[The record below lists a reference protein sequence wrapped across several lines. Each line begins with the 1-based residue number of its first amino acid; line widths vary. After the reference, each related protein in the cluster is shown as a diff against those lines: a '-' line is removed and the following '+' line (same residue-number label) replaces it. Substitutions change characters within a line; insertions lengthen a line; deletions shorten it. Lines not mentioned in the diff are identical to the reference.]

1 MASTNQTTHYELSQY
16 IATDKPTYLV
26 DYNGDMSK
34 IDAGIYGAK
43 SLADTNEASI
53 GTLSNLDT
61 TVKSDLVS
69 AINEVNTQ
77 VGLNTTA
84 IGNNTTAIGD
94 NTTAI
99 GTLANLSTTVKS
111 DLVSATNEVNS
122 KVGNIANLDTS
133 VKTDT
138 VSAINELV
146 SEFNFSSFDN
156 YTNTSDIVVSGAVP
170 SALNVYRL
178 DVTVAKNTSGSLAKV
193 YGRMTFSTD
202 NTQGGA
208 NPYTIKLNVDTGLRP
223 SSAITINALGIR
235 HASVDNAITPVPVT
249 INTDGTIDLLTSQ
262 TFGGS
267 QTHTIVFSPCLL
279 FIKDFGDTPINP

>member
-34 IDAGIYGAK
+34 IDTGIYGAK
-43 SLADTNEASI
+43 SLADTNATSI
-53 GTLSNLDT
+53 GTLSSLDT

-122 KVGNIANLDTS
+122 KVGNIANLETS

-138 VSAINELV
+138 VSAINELA
-146 SEFNFSSFDN
+146 EFLNIRHFENYAPDVTGEIN
-156 YTNTSDIVVSGAVP
+156 VTNATIYTNIGGLHCASND
-170 SALNVYRL
+170 
-178 DVTVAKNTSGSLAKV
+178 DKSLAKI
-193 YGRMTFSTD
+193 YGEIRLNTEGST
-202 NTQGGA
+202 
-208 NPYTIKLNVDTGLRP
+208 NPAVVSIQTRLRP
-223 SSAITINALGIR
+223 SSAITINDIGIQII
-235 HASVDNAITPVPVT
+235 STSSNPVADVYGIDAT
-249 INTDGTIDLLTSQ
+249 INTNGVISFICSNENYITRNR
-262 TFGGS
+262 
-267 QTHTIVFSPCLL
+267 IVIHPCLI
-279 FIKDFGDTPINP
+279 FTKDFGDVPTPVNP